1 MDREQVFQ
9 LLKEYTKNPN
19 LINHGLAVEAAMGAY
34 AEIFG
39 EDVEKWKIV
48 GLIHDFDYEKYP
60 DMAVHSRKG
69 AEILSEQG
77 YPEDV
82 VYAVHCHN
90 EHHGLPRKSLLDK
103 TLFAVDE
110 LCGFIVAV
118 TLVRPNK
125 SLAEVKV
132 KSVKK
137 KMKDKAFA
145 RQVSREDIR
154 KGAEELGVELDEHI
168 QTVLSA
174 MQNISDDL
182 GL

>member
-1 MDREQVFQ
+1 MDRKQALQ
-9 LLKEYTKNPN
+9 LLKEYTTNAN
-19 LINHGLAVEAAMGAY
+19 LINHSLAVEAAMGAY
-34 AEIFG
+34 AEKFG

-60 DMAVHSRKG
+60 DMAVHAQKG
-69 AEILSEQG
+69 AEILKEQG

-90 EHHGLPRKSLLDK
+90 EYHGLPRKSLLDK

-154 KGAEELGVELDEHI
+154 NGAEELGVEPDEHI

-174 MQNISDDL
+174 MQSISADL

>member
-1 MDREQVFQ
+1 MNREETLA
-9 LLKEYTKNPN
+9 LLKEYTKNQN
-19 LINHGLAVEAAMGAY
+19 LVYHALAVEAAMGEY
-34 AEIFG
+34 AEKFG
-39 EDVEKWKIV
+39 EDVDKWKIV

-60 DMAVHSRKG
+60 DMKVHSKKG
-69 AEILSEQG
+69 AEILQEKG

-82 VYAVHCHN
+82 VYAIHCHN
-90 EHHGLPRKSLLDK
+90 EYHGLPRKSLMDK

-110 LCGFIVAV
+110 LCGLIVAV
-118 TLVRPNK
+118 ALVRPNK

-145 RQVSREDIR
+145 RQVNREDI
-154 KGAEELGVELDEHI
+154 KNGATDLGKELDEHI
-168 QTVLSA
+168 EIVLTA
-174 MQNISDDL
+174 MKKIAPEI